1 MSNTQWIWRYAKKN
15 RGKIILAVLFLVIN
29 AALMIVNPYLGG
41 MVIDDVINQQK
52 THLLIPLLLIMI
64 ATTVIRTIVRYSY
77 QILFERVGQNTLYDL
92 REDLYQKLQELDFD
106 FFNHTRVGDIMARM
120 TGDTDA
126 IRHFVSW
133 VTYNIAECI
142 LWFFSA
148 VVVMSFID
156 WKLMLAL
163 VAVTPIIFL
172 LTNRMSKKAH
182 PLFFD
187 IRESFSRLNSM
198 VEENIGGNRV
208 VKAFAREN
216 FEIEKFRSYNEDFKI
231 RNMASAKVSRTY
243 LPWLD
248 GLAGSLSV
256 IALILGGIFVINGEM
271 TLGIL
276 SRLMAIYGC

>member
-29 AALMIVNPYLGG
+29 AALIIVNPYLGG

-182 PLFFD
+182 PFF
-187 IRESFSRLNSM
+187 
-198 VEENIGGNRV
+198 
-208 VKAFAREN
+208 
-216 FEIEKFRSYNEDFKI
+216 
-231 RNMASAKVSRTY
+231 
-243 LPWLD
+243 
-248 GLAGSLSV
+248 
-256 IALILGGIFVINGEM
+256 
-271 TLGIL
+271 
-276 SRLMAIYGC
+276 